1 MNQSSR
7 KFKNTV
13 TLLLTV
19 IMATGAI
26 YFAGIAGFRA
36 QADTNAQPIPFSQ
49 NWTNINLIT
58 VDDNWSGVPGIIG
71 YRGDDLTTAV
81 GTDPRTILADG
92 SAVVDV
98 IANQTNPDTLATGG
112 VAEFEIA
119 NPVVALQGSGT
130 ADAPHIVVRVNATG
144 RSNIVFAANIRD
156 IDGSAD
162 DAVQQVDVQYRV
174 GGSGNY
180 TSVAGGYIAD
190 ATTAGTATQ
199 VTALNLTLPA
209 AANNQAIV
217 DIRVIT
223 TNATGSDEWVGVD
236 DINVNGTGGTPSP
249 SPFPEFDLTISQ
261 SDAPDPVTIGQPLAY
276 TLTVTITP
284 TALGGSASPA
294 VRFNFPSGVSFM
306 FNSASGTNGYTATPD
321 ANGVT
326 FTGGVVST
334 SGMNPGTATLT
345 VVITPHAAG
354 TLTSAGGNVVVDP
367 NNVISES
374 NENNNTAQTINTTVT
389 ATSAPRGTLYDFT
402 GDGRTDWTTFR
413 FGAFNTPIRWRVV
426 GNPASSVPNA
436 AFIREFDYGLTGDR
450 IVPADYVGDRKTEM
464 AVWRSGIYYVAQ
476 FPTGAGGIT
485 LDRAVQWGQSSDG
498 TGSEGDYDGD
508 GKIDYTVQRLQN
520 NALIWYIMSSST
532 NTMRAV
538 QFGAQNAQGF
548 APRTFPG
555 ADFTGDGRDEL
566 IIANGAGFLGGPIT
580 YVIGDA
586 VTGVDIATIP
596 WGDAA
601 IDHAVAP
608 ADYTGDG
615 RADLVAWRGRAGTT
629 ADAGVW
635 YIRNTATGT
644 ATATRFGIS
653 SSTSVE
659 GDLAVRGD
667 YDGDGRHDIAVYRRS
682 NQTFYVLSSSNN
694 SLIVQQSGIAGDLPL
709 GNLFVF

>member
-7 KFKNTV
+7 KFKN
-13 TLLLTV
+13 LAALILAI
-19 IMATGAI
+19 IMATGVI
-26 YFAGIAGFRA
+26 YLAGISDSRV

-58 VDDNWSGVPGIIG
+58 VNDDWSGVPGIIG
-71 YRGDDLTTAV
+71 YRGDDLTTV
-81 GTDPRTILADG
+81 IGTDPRTILADG
-92 SAVVDV
+92 SAVIDV
-98 IANQTNPDTLATGG
+98 IANQTNPDTNTAGG

-130 ADAPHIVVRVNATG
+130 ADAPHIVIRVNATG
-144 RSNIVFAANIRD
+144 RSSIGFTANIRD
-156 IDGSAD
+156 VDGSAD
-162 DAVQQVDVQYRV
+162 DAIQQVDVQYRV

-190 ATTAGTATQ
+190 ATTVGIATQ

-236 DINVNGTGGTPSP
+236 DINVTGTGGGTPTP
-249 SPFPEFDLTISQ
+249 T
-261 SDAPDPVTIGQPLAY
+261 PLA
-276 TLTVTITP
+276 
-284 TALGGSASPA
+284 
-294 VRFNFPSGVSFM
+294 
-306 FNSASGTNGYTATPD
+306 
-321 ANGVT
+321 
-326 FTGGVVST
+326 
-334 SGMNPGTATLT
+334 
-345 VVITPHAAG
+345 
-354 TLTSAGGNVVVDP
+354 
-367 NNVISES
+367 
-374 NENNNTAQTINTTVT
+374 
-389 ATSAPRGTLYDFT
+389 RGTLYDFT

-413 FGAFNTPIRWRVV
+413 FGGTTGTPIRWRVV
-426 GNPASSVPNA
+426 GNPASPVPNA
-436 AFIREFDYGLTGDR
+436 AFIREFDYGLTGDF
-450 IVPADYVGDRKTEM
+450 IVPADYVGDRKTDM
-464 AVWRSGIYYVAQ
+464 TIWRSGIYYVAQ

-485 LDRAVQWGQSSDG
+485 LDRAVQWGQSGDG

-508 GKIDYTVQRLQN
+508 GKIDYTIKRLQN
-520 NALIWYIMSSST
+520 NTLTWYIMSSST

-538 QFGAQNAQGF
+538 QFGAQTAMGF
-548 APRTFPG
+548 APFTFPG

-566 IIANGAGFLGGPIT
+566 IILNGAGALGGSFT

-586 VTGVDIATIP
+586 VTGAGIATIQ
-596 WGDAA
+596 WGDAGA
-601 IDHAVAP
+601 DFAVAP

-615 RADLVAWRGRAGTT
+615 RADLVAWRGRTGTA

-644 ATATRFGIS
+644 ATGTRFGIS
-653 SSTSVE
+653 SSVSVE

-682 NQTFYVLSSSNN
+682 NQTFYVLSSSSN
-694 SLIVQQSGIAGDLPL
+694 SLIFQQSGIAGDLPL
-709 GNLFVF
+709 GNLFVQ